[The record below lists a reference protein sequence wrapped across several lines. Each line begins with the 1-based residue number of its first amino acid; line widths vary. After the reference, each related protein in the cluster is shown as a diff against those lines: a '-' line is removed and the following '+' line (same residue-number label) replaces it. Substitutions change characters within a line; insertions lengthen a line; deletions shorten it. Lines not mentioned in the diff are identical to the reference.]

1 MANEGRG
8 NLFKVKGSKYLLYLP
23 VCVTYD
29 SMFPFKCDKSMHVK
43 VSFKH
48 DGEMLVIEKWS
59 EIENHTA

>member
-1 MANEGRG
+1 MANEG
-8 NLFKVKGSKYLLYLP
+8 KGSLFRIEGSKHLLYLP

-48 DGEMLVIEKWS
+48 SGDTLVIEKWS
-59 EIENHTA
+59 EPETPNV